1 MNILVTGGAGF
12 IGSHLV
18 DALVGRGDNVTVL
31 DNLSSGRLGNLR
43 IARASGKCSLIR
55 RDLKVEPL
63 LDLSDFESIFHLAAN
78 PEVRVGSTNP
88 SVHFNENIVSTYNL
102 LEAVRKHGDVKLFA
116 FASTSTVYGEAGKIP
131 TGEDY
136 GPLKPISTYGASKL
150 ACESL
155 IAAYSSSYGFRA
167 VILRLANV
175 IGPRSTHGIIYDL
188 VNKLKANPRELE
200 ILGDGTQAKSYL
212 HVSDCISGI
221 VTAVDK
227 LDERVGIL
235 NVGGEDQINVLRIAD
250 VVCEEMGL
258 KNVKV
263 ECRDTLGDGRGW
275 VGDVKLMRL
284 DVSKLERLGWKPN
297 MNSET
302 AIRSAA
308 RSVISELSVRK
319 EEPLRSKRSTRDV
332 VVQGRKTST
341 RFNKNNFKWAEN
353 ASLLGSNR

>member
-1 MNILVTGGAGF
+1 MKILVTGGAGF

-18 DALVGRGDNVTVL
+18 DALVDRGEVTVL
-31 DNLSSGRLGNLR
+31 DNLSSGRLGNLQIGR
-43 IARASGKCSLIR
+43 ARGKCAFLR
-55 RDLKVEPL
+55 RDLKVEPVP
-63 LDLSDFESIFHLAAN
+63 DLSDFETIFHLAAN
-78 PEVRVGSTNP
+78 PEVRVGATNP
-88 SVHFNENIVSTYNL
+88 SVHFNENVVSTYNL
-102 LEAVRKHGDVKLFA
+102 LEAVRRHGGTRLIA
-116 FASTSTVYGEAGKIP
+116 FASTSTVYGEAGRIP

-155 IAAYSSSYGFRA
+155 IAAYASSYGFRA
-167 VILRLANV
+167 VIFRLANV

-188 VNKLKANPRELE
+188 VNKLKTNPRELE

-212 HVSDCISGI
+212 HVSDCVSGML
-221 VTAVDK
+221 TGMDK

-235 NVGGEDQINVLRIAD
+235 NVGGEDQISVLKIAD

-263 ECRDTLGDGRGW
+263 ECRDALGDGRGW
-275 VGDVKLMRL
+275 IGDVKLMRL
-284 DVSKLERLGWKPN
+284 DVSKLEELGWKPK

-308 RSVISELSVRK
+308 KSVISELPSK
-319 EEPLRSKRSTRDV
+319 EGDSLRSQRSSSDAA
-332 VVQGRKTST
+332 VQGRKS
-341 RFNKNNFKWAEN
+341 
-353 ASLLGSNR
+353 SM